1 VIRLRS
7 GAKPL
12 AALLREWGAPEARR
26 WMIPVVADRRGV
38 LAVCGAAF
46 GYRDMRSAWCAEGV
60 GDGTGAVIAIGRVE
74 EES

>member
-26 WMIPVVADRRGV
+26 WMIPVVADGRGV

-46 GYRDMRSAWCAEGV
+46 GYRDVPSTWCADGEGN
-60 GDGTGAVIAIGRVE
+60 GTGAVIAIGRVE